1 MKWKAGIVEVALML
15 GLAVLFA
22 GCEGLSVRK
31 DLDRSVRLYE
41 QGRLEAAE
49 KRLLRTIETSPD
61 EARLWHVLAVVH
73 SGQGRLEEARDC
85 HLKTIELEP
94 EEPLWQVGLGIVSHN
109 LGDPDA
115 AEAAF
120 QAALSIDPN
129 CAPPL
134 TTTRPVARR
143 SGPGGRSA
151 KPVQASDAGP
161 ARLSPRVGSAVGEE
175 GGELAGMGEEFRT
188 ASFLRRQE
196 SSVFPMTSGASPL
209 WGGMRLCQLPP
220 PPPPL

>member
-1 MKWKAGIVEVALML
+1 MKWKAGIVEGALML

-49 KRLLRTIETSPD
+49 ARLLRAIETSPD
-61 EARLWHVLAVVH
+61 EARLWHVLAVVY

-94 EEPLWQVGLGIVSHN
+94 EEPLWQVGLGIVCHN
-109 LGDPDA
+109 LRDPGA

-129 CAPPL
+129 CAPAYYYLGRLRADQGQEEEAQNLYKQAMRVQPGY
-134 TTTRPVARR
+134 RPAWEML
-143 SGPGGRSA
+143 SG
-151 KPVQASDAGP
+151 KK
-161 ARLSPRVGSAVGEE
+161 GEN
-175 GGELAGMGEEFRT
+175 
-188 ASFLRRQE
+188 
-196 SSVFPMTSGASPL
+196 
-209 WGGMRLCQLPP
+209 
-220 PPPPL
+220 